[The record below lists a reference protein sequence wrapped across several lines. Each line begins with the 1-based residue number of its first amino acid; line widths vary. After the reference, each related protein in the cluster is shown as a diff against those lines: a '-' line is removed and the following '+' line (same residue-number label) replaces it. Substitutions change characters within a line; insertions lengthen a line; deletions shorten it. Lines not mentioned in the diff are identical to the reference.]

1 MTTLFLLCLTLLI
14 AFWENADT
22 TRKKKEN
29 DKTAD
34 GSMRSF
40 HETMNKL
47 HEIRE
52 KDHRKL

>member
-14 AFWENADT
+14 AFLENADI

-29 DKTAD
+29 DKIAD
-34 GSMRSF
+34 ESMRSF

-47 HEIRE
+47 HEICE

>member
-14 AFWENADT
+14 AFLENADI

-29 DKTAD
+29 DKIAD
-34 GSMRSF
+34 ESMRSF

>member
-1 MTTLFLLCLTLLI
+1 MMTLFLLCLTLLI
-14 AFWENADT
+14 AFLENADIT
-22 TRKKKEN
+22 KKKKEN
-29 DKTAD
+29 DKIAD
-34 GSMRSF
+34 ESMRSF

>member
-1 MTTLFLLCLTLLI
+1 MMTLFLVFLTLLI
-14 AFWENADT
+14 AFLENADI

-29 DKTAD
+29 DKIANE
-34 GSMRSF
+34 SMRSF

>member
-1 MTTLFLLCLTLLI
+1 MMTLFLLCLTLLI

-34 GSMRSF
+34 ESMRSF

-47 HEIRE
+47 HEICE

>member
-1 MTTLFLLCLTLLI
+1 MMTLFLLCLTLLI
-14 AFWENADT
+14 AFCENADT
-22 TRKKKEN
+22 ARKKKEN
-29 DKTAD
+29 DKIAD
-34 GSMRSF
+34 ESMRSF

>member
-1 MTTLFLLCLTLLI
+1 MMTLFLLCLTLLI
-14 AFWENADT
+14 AFGENADT

-34 GSMRSF
+34 ESMRSF
-40 HETMNKL
+40 RETMNKL

>member
-22 TRKKKEN
+22 ARKKKEN

-34 GSMRSF
+34 ESMRSF

>member
-1 MTTLFLLCLTLLI
+1 MMTLFLLCLTLLI
-14 AFWENADT
+14 AFLENADI

-34 GSMRSF
+34 ESMRSF

-47 HEIRE
+47 HEFRE

>member
-1 MTTLFLLCLTLLI
+1 MMTLFLLCLTLLI

-34 GSMRSF
+34 ENMRSF
-40 HETMNKL
+40 RETMNKL
-47 HEIRE
+47 HEICE

>member
-1 MTTLFLLCLTLLI
+1 MMTLFLLCLTLLI
-14 AFWENADT
+14 AFLENADI

-29 DKTAD
+29 DKIAD
-34 GSMRSF
+34 ENMRSF

>member
-1 MTTLFLLCLTLLI
+1 MMTLFLLCLTLLI
-14 AFWENADT
+14 AFLENADI
-22 TRKKKEN
+22 TRKKKKN

-34 GSMRSF
+34 ESMRSF
-40 HETMNKL
+40 YETMNKL

>member
-1 MTTLFLLCLTLLI
+1 MMTLFLLCLTLLI
-14 AFWENADT
+14 AFWENADI

-34 GSMRSF
+34 ESMKSF
-40 HETMNKL
+40 CETMNKL
-47 HEIRE
+47 HEICK

>member
-1 MTTLFLLCLTLLI
+1 MMTLFLLCLTLLI
-14 AFWENADT
+14 AFLENADI

-29 DKTAD
+29 DKIAD
-34 GSMRSF
+34 ESMRSF

-47 HEIRE
+47 HEIRK

>member
-1 MTTLFLLCLTLLI
+1 MMTLFLLCLTLLI
-14 AFWENADT
+14 AFLENADI

-29 DKTAD
+29 DKIANE
-34 GSMRSF
+34 SMRSF
-40 HETMNKL
+40 YETMNKL

>member
-1 MTTLFLLCLTLLI
+1 MMTLFLFCLTLLI
-14 AFWENADT
+14 AFWENADI

-29 DKTAD
+29 DKIAD
-34 GSMRSF
+34 ESMRLF
-40 HETMNKL
+40 RETMNKL

>member
-34 GSMRSF
+34 ESMRSF

-47 HEIRE
+47 HEIHE

>member
-1 MTTLFLLCLTLLI
+1 MMTLFLLCLTLLI
-14 AFWENADT
+14 AFLENADI
-22 TRKKKEN
+22 TRKRKEN
-29 DKTAD
+29 DKIAD
-34 GSMRSF
+34 ESMRSF

>member
-1 MTTLFLLCLTLLI
+1 MMTLFLLCLTLLI

-34 GSMRSF
+34 ENMRSF
-40 HETMNKL
+40 RETMNKL
-47 HEIRE
+47 HEIGE

>member
-1 MTTLFLLCLTLLI
+1 MMTLFLLCLTLLI

-34 GSMRSF
+34 ENMRSF
-40 HETMNKL
+40 RETMNKL

>member
-1 MTTLFLLCLTLLI
+1 MMTLFLLCLTLLI
-14 AFWENADT
+14 AFLENADI

-29 DKTAD
+29 DKIAD
-34 GSMRSF
+34 ESMRSF
-40 HETMNKL
+40 RETMNKL